1 MMQPNKVRI
10 EVYGVKFVINS
21 TESPD
26 YVKSI
31 GKELD
36 DAIRDFMS
44 SHPRSSLTDAYLIS
58 LLDYAD
64 RLKKSEQNADHL
76 RAQLSDYLEES
87 ARAHIEVDEYKRE
100 IDKLKRE
107 INLLRQSG
115 AQPKSE

>member
-10 EVYGVKFVINS
+10 EIYGVKFVINS

-26 YVKSI
+26 YVKAI
-31 GKELD
+31 AKELD
-36 DAIRDFMS
+36 ESIRSFMS
-44 SHPRSSLTDAYLIS
+44 GHPRSSLTDAYLIS

-76 RAQLSDYLEES
+76 RAQLSDYLEDS
-87 ARAHIEVDEYKRE
+87 ARAHIEADEYKRE

-115 AQPKSE
+115 LENKSE